1 MPLSPAPEFVM
12 MIEPPPAA
20 RRWGM
25 AAFTVCHTPVR
36 LTSITSC
43 QACSV
48 SSSAVP
54 KLTMP
59 ALATT
64 MSSRPSRATPSSR
77 AALSAVVV
85 ADVGL
90 AGDDAAVE
98 ASTSTSFDLSGRHGS
113 GRVDLRR
120 DVDGDDV
127 GALFGQP
134 DGVAAALTPRGAG
147 DEGDFSF

>member
-1 MPLSPAPEFVM
+1 
-12 MIEPPPAA
+12 
-20 RRWGM
+20 
-25 AAFTVCHTPVR
+25 
-36 LTSITSC
+36 
-43 QACSV
+43 
-48 SSSAVP
+48 
-54 KLTMP
+54 
-59 ALATT
+59 

-77 AALSAVVV
+77 AAFEPAVV

-98 ASTSTSFDLSGRHGS
+98 GLDLLDRLGQ
-113 GRVDLRR
+113 VDVRP

-134 DGVAAALTPRGAG
+134 HGVAAALTPRGAG